1 MNDAASQQGL
11 SRRNFLSAAG
21 GVALAAGALA
31 GCGGGGSSS
40 GTSTSSGN
48 AVLPQYV
55 PRKLPV
61 TPTYPAHGIVPA
73 GYTTVPPEYNAYHG
87 VPGSGGTVTLFSPLY
102 GTPITPEGS
111 NPWWKAI
118 NKAMGVDLHLQQ
130 VPDSAYLTKQQAAI
144 ASGNLPDVMTF
155 ITQLPNFA
163 DLMEHDFADL
173 TPMLSGKGIRKYP
186 NLAGLPTY
194 AWKNSML
201 DGRIMGVPLPLPVA
215 NTAFFYRSDIL
226 AKSSTPHPSNADEF
240 MAMAKDVTNSRAGVW
255 AIGSRGQGT
264 PNTYMHPFF
273 AMMWGVPN
281 NWKVDKSGKFTSWI
295 ESPQWLDTLSY
306 MQKLYKAGVYNPGS
320 LTTDDSKNLFST
332 GKIVI
337 YQDGIQAAQ
346 GSGGLMSVIK
356 RTDPKGTMDIMA
368 PPGHDG
374 GTGTYWNTPG
384 LLGQFSA
391 IRKGS
396 KDHTEEMLRLMD
408 FCAAPTFSTQS
419 NLLSYGVKGV
429 DYKIVNGRPVA
440 TAAAENKGG
449 ANGFMAL
456 PPLVY
461 VSVGTENVVEMQY
474 KFSEVTAKIGV
485 DDPSLGLYSATNAR
499 VGENLTNN
507 VVNPAIQA
515 IVRGESVSSWS
526 GILSQWKSQGG
537 TMIRSELEKAYAEQK
552 GHH

>member
-1 MNDAASQQGL
+1 MSQRL
-11 SRRNFLSAAG
+11 SRRSFLSAAG
-21 GVALAAGALA
+21 GAALGAGVLA
-31 GCGGGGSSS
+31 GCGSSSSGSSS
-40 GTSTSSGN
+40 ASVK
-48 AVLPQYV
+48 AALPDYV

-61 TPTYPAHGIVPA
+61 TPTFPGHGIVPA
-73 GYTTVPPEYNAYHG
+73 GYTKVPPEYNAYEG

-118 NKAMGVDLHLQQ
+118 NKALGVDLHLQQ

-144 ASGNLPDVMTF
+144 ASNNLPDVMTF

-173 TPMLSGKGIRKYP
+173 TSFLSGKGIRKYP
-186 NLAGLPTY
+186 NLAALPTY
-194 AWKNSML
+194 AWKNSQL

-215 NTAFFYRSDIL
+215 NTAFFCRTDIL
-226 AKSSTPHPSNADEF
+226 AKSSNPHPANADEF
-240 MAMAKDVTNSRAGVW
+240 LATAKEVTNSRAGVW
-255 AIGSRGQGT
+255 AIGSRGQGA

-281 NWKVDKSGKFTSWI
+281 NWKVDGSGKFTSWL

-306 MQKLYKAGVYNPGS
+306 MQKLFKAGVYNPGS

-346 GSGGLMSVIK
+346 GGGGLQAVINQS
-356 RTDPKGTMDIMA
+356 DPHGSMDIMV

-374 GTGTYWNTPG
+374 GKGTYWNTPG

-396 KDHTEEMLRLMD
+396 KAHTEEMLRLMD
-408 FCAAPTFSTQS
+408 FCAAPTFSKQS

-429 DYKIVNGRPVA
+429 DYKLVNGTPQA
-440 TAAAENKGG
+440 TEAANNKGG
-449 ANGFMAL
+449 ATGFMSL

-461 VSVGTENVVEMQY
+461 VSVGTENVVKMQY
-474 KFSEVTAKIGV
+474 NFSEETAKIGV

-515 IVRGESVSSWS
+515 IVRGQSVKSWS
-526 GILSQWKSQGG
+526 DTLSQWKSQGG
-537 TMIRSELEKAYAEQK
+537 SAIRTEYEKAYADQK
-552 GHH
+552 KHH